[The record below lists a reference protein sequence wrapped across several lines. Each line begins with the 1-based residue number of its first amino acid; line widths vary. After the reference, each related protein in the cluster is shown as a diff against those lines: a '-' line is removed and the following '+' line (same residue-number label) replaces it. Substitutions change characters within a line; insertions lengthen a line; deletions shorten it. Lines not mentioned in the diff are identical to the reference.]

1 MARNLIL
8 SRRIGESFLIGD
20 DIEVVITGVTGG
32 QVKVGVQAPDDVPIV
47 RSELIDQEPDEAA

>member
-1 MARNLIL
+1 MLIL

-32 QVKVGVQAPDDVPIV
+32 QVKFGVQAPKDVPV
-47 RSELIDQEPDEAA
+47 LRSELVSDEPDEVA